1 MISRIYHSIL
11 MSLLQMG
18 NHAIME
24 LVLHIMQCLYY
35 YIIIIYY
42 YLIITNGIIITHY
55 YTFQTGELAD
65 ACGSFCFASKQLLFA
80 FLSCPSLLPGLFA
93 LWRP

>member
-1 MISRIYHSIL
+1 
-11 MSLLQMG
+11 MG

-42 YLIITNGIIITHY
+42 YLIITNGNIITHY
-55 YTFQTGELAD
+55 YTFQTCELAD
-65 ACGSFCFASKQLLFA
+65 ACGFFCFASEQLLFA
-80 FLSCPSLLPGLFA
+80 FLSCLNHLLSGDLGFVQVKIVLSLTP
-93 LWRP
+93 